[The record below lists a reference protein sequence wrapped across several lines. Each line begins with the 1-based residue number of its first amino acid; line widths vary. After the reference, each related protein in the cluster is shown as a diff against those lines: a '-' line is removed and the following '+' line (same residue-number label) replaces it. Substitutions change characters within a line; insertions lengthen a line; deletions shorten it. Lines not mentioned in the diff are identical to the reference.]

1 MRVLVSGAT
10 GLIGANLVTS
20 LVKSGC
26 QVIAL
31 SRRPPDSESP
41 FVESISVDFARELL
55 SDDISGPVDAI
66 VHLAQSQKFRD
77 FPDQAAEI
85 FSTNLK
91 STLGLLDWARK
102 RNVQHFIFASTGG
115 VYAESA
121 RYLEASTPL
130 KSPGELDFYFSTKLA
145 SEAFAQCY
153 TSQFS
158 VAIMRF
164 FFVYGRNQNRKMLLP
179 RIFDRVMHGE
189 EVFLDGNDG
198 FRFNPIHVSDAVQAI
213 RENLDHPRSL
223 VTNVAGPEVLSL
235 REASEIFGRH
245 LGRAPRFVMT
255 GKAVADV
262 VGDTAFM
269 FENLFRSTKK
279 LGEMVRDLER

>member
-1 MRVLVSGAT
+1 M
-10 GLIGANLVTS
+10 
-20 LVKSGC
+20 
-26 QVIAL
+26 
-31 SRRPPDSESP
+31 
-41 FVESISVDFARELL
+41 VENIVVDFLRELP
-55 SDDISGPVDAI
+55 INQVSGPVDAI

-77 FPDQAAEI
+77 FPTESAEI
-85 FSTNLK
+85 FATNLR
-91 STLGLLDWARK
+91 STLGLLDWAQK
-102 RNVQHFIFASTGG
+102 KNVQHFIYASTGG
-115 VYAESA
+115 VYADSA

-130 KSPGELDFYFSTKLA
+130 KTPGELDFYFSTKLA

-153 TSQFS
+153 TSEFS

-164 FFVYGRNQNRKMLLP
+164 FFVYGPNQNRKMLLP
-179 RIFDRVMHGE
+179 RVFDRVMQGG
-189 EVFLDGNDG
+189 EVFLDGDDG
-198 FRFNPIHVSDAVQAI
+198 FRLNPIHVSDAVQAI
-213 RENLDHPRSL
+213 QASLENPQSL

-255 GKAVADV
+255 GKPVADV

-279 LGEMVRDLER
+279 LGEMVGDLDH